1 MKVAVPKEIVANE
14 RRVAATPRT
23 VAKMVKLGITVSV
36 QAGAGTESSIADSE
50 YEEVGASIESNL
62 EPLLGAADVVVKVQ
76 PPLQHESAGKHEL
89 ELLKP
94 DTSLICILQPLTNHD
109 VVRQLADKRI
119 TSFSLD
125 LLPRIARAQAMDVLS
140 SMSTLAGYKAVLLA
154 ANALKTV
161 LPMLTTAAGT
171 LYPAK
176 ALILGAGVAGLQAI
190 ATARRLGAVVKAF
203 DVRPVVKEQVES
215 LGAEFI
221 ELGVSQDDA
230 EDAGGYAKEQAEDTQ
245 RRTLELIAEHAR
257 ESDIVITTALI
268 PGKKAPILITEDMI
282 KQMKSGSV
290 VVDLAAEAG
299 GNCELSELDQSV
311 VKHDVTLIGYANLP
325 STLPSH
331 ASLMYA
337 NNVSNFLLH
346 LHKDGQIA
354 VNLEDEIT
362 KGTLITHQGEVVHDF
377 VKGVLGG
384 E

>member
-1 MKVAVPKEIVANE
+1 M
-14 RRVAATPRT
+14 
-23 VAKMVKLGITVSV
+23 
-36 QAGAGTESSIADSE
+36 
-50 YEEVGASIESNL
+50 
-62 EPLLGAADVVVKVQ
+62 GAADVVVKVQ

-362 KGTLITHQGEVVHDF
+362 KGTLITYQGEVVHDF
-377 VKGVLGG
+377 VKGVLDG